1 MNKFE
6 TVSGRKSLEDKI
18 LLYYGH
24 AVTFEDVAL
33 MCLFFVENEER
44 LYPQKNGFKGGELF
58 KEYIAKTFITG
69 EVPKDSKYKPKK

>member
-1 MNKFE
+1 M
-6 TVSGRKSLEDKI
+6 
-18 LLYYGH
+18 
-24 AVTFEDVAL
+24 
-33 MCLFFVENEER
+33 ENEER